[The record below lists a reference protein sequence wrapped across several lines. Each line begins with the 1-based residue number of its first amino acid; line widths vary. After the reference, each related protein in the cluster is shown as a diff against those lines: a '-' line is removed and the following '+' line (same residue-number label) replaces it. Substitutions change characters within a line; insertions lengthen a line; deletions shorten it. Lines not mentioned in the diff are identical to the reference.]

1 MRILA
6 VQIRNHPGLGD
17 LDLDFRGEDGRA
29 ARLIVIAGENG
40 SGKTAVLEAIFA
52 ALAPSSLLS
61 ASSRIAPGKY
71 RILIQTDG
79 PNTSVDFN
87 APIDPETFGEIRE
100 RWPNFDGL
108 VVDVDGDAVRARKPH
123 HKYARLSDNTR
134 TQGIIDSVS
143 LLGTGFGCFY
153 SEANVSFDVP
163 RVDKIGTSAG
173 APPTNN
179 VAAAA
184 LFPVRGGSALAGEM
198 AQLLVDLQAA
208 DDAETARWVE
218 DNEGQPPPAEVRR
231 RRIRKFTEAFAR
243 VVAHKRYRGVETIEG
258 EHRVTFEERGF
269 RTALGDLSTG
279 EKQIIFRGAFLLR
292 HAEKLAGAV
301 TLIDE
306 PELSLHPRWQE
317 NVLSFYDTIV
327 EETPDKSSQVIVATH
342 SPFVVHGSPT
352 AKHIILRRDPSTG
365 LIAVDPT
372 PSYPSVSS
380 ADVAVAAFDVSTFVR
395 EARGRRLALLVEGPT
410 DQKILEEAWRKLRP
424 SQPMPFTIG
433 SADGAKNTPRL
444 LGTGGGKSGPLLD
457 ALSQVGTVLVGLFD
471 FDQEGVAQWNGTVV
485 PAENEPHTLTEIS
498 CQPRK
503 RRNLPI
509 WAALLPV
516 PQFRTSYAS
525 NQLAGDSR
533 LTIELLFED
542 VHIAPFLTRVPVAG
556 DGGATRLAAQT
567 NAQKVAVADAVAN
580 FPAAAF
586 QAFAPIFNMLDQI
599 AAAS

>member
-6 VQIRNHPGLGD
+6 VEIRNHPGLGD
-17 LDLDFRGEDGRA
+17 LDLDFSGDDGRA
-29 ARLIVIAGENG
+29 ARLVVIAGENG

-52 ALAPSSLLS
+52 ALAPSHLLN
-61 ASSRIAPGKY
+61 SSPRLAPGKY
-71 RILIQTDG
+71 RILVQTDE
-79 PNTSVDFN
+79 PNTSAYFN
-87 APIDPETFGEIRE
+87 SGIDPETFGEIHG
-100 RWPNFDGL
+100 RWPIFEGL
-108 VVDVDGDAVRARKPH
+108 AVEIDGDAVRAQKPFH
-123 HKYARLSDNTR
+123 RYTRLSDNTR
-134 TQGIIDSVS
+134 TQADVDSVEI
-143 LLGTGFGCFY
+143 LGTGFACFY
-153 SEANVSFDVP
+153 SEAGVSFDVP
-163 RVDKIGTSAG
+163 KVDKIGTSAG
-173 APPTNN
+173 EFPSQN
-179 VAAAA
+179 VHVTTR
-184 LFPVRGGSALAGEM
+184 FPVRSGPALGGEM
-198 AQLLVDLQAA
+198 AQLFADLAAA

-218 DNEGQPPPAEVRR
+218 DHNQVPSPESRR
-231 RRIRKFTEAFAR
+231 RRIRRFTEAFAR
-243 VVAHKRYRGVETIEG
+243 VVPHKRYWGVETVAG
-258 EHRVTFEERGF
+258 EHRVIFEEGGF

-292 HAEKLAGAV
+292 HADKLAGAV
-301 TLIDE
+301 ALVDE

-327 EETPDKSSQVIVATH
+327 EETPAKSSQVIMATH

-352 AKHIILRRDPSTG
+352 AKHIVLRRDPSTG
-365 LIAVDPT
+365 RIAVDPT

-395 EARGRRLALLVEGPT
+395 EARGRRLALIVEGPT

-424 SQPMPFTIG
+424 NQPLPFTIG
-433 SADGAKNTPRL
+433 SADGAKNIPRL

-485 PAENEPHTLTEIS
+485 PAESELHTLTERG

-525 NQLAGDSR
+525 DQLAGDSR

-567 NAQKVAVADAVAN
+567 NAEKVAAADAVVN

-586 QAFAPIFNMLDQI
+586 QAFLPIFNMLDQI